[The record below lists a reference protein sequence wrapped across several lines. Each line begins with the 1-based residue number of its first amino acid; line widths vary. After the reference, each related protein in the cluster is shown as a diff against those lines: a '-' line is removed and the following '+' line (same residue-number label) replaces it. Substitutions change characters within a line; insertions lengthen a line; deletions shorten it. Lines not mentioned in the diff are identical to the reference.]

1 MPNRAAWFRR
11 LSPVSWKLYSLASEL
26 ALPGMFRYLDA
37 RVRFFDGVV
46 ERALR
51 AGVDQHLFLAAGY
64 DTRAVRMATSEAAA
78 RLTAEKKRR
87 GNGGGGARASV
98 ASGGG
103 DSAKVLG
110 LSRAAV
116 KGAAAA
122 ASSASTS
129 TSSSSFAP
137 RFFEVDLP
145 HVSAAK
151 RTLVD
156 SVLPDAERWPR
167 PSFVGAD
174 LLDAAGALRALEA
187 AGFDASASRPCL
199 ATLEGILM
207 YLPPKSARE
216 ILRTVSTLLTPGSLL
231 AFDFVVEE
239 CFATGGVGYEQ
250 QQRSRSQGGGAGE
263 ASTSSSDSSSSSS
276 PSSCV
281 KTCPATDSSTYEV
294 VSVPSAADIAFPTY
308 GLVASSVAHHGE
320 PFRSGFEHDPQR
332 HAALAASLGF
342 KVRELLDAPKVVET
356 FFSGKKCRGPV
367 SDYMAMALWE
377 KL

>member
-1 MPNRAAWFRR
+1 MLQELGFPDANADTLAKRFRDARMPNRAAWFSRF
-11 LSPVSWKLYSLASEL
+11 SPLSWKLYSLASEL

-46 ERALR
+46 EKALDN
-51 AGVDQHLFLAAGY
+51 GVDQHLFLAAGY

-78 RLTAEKKRR
+78 RLTAAKSKQQK
-87 GNGGGGARASV
+87 GNGGARAAV
-98 ASGGG
+98 AAGG
-103 DSAKVLG
+103 DSARVLG
-110 LSRAAV
+110 RASV
-116 KGAAAA
+116 KGA
-122 ASSASTS
+122 SSTS
-129 TSSSSFAP
+129 PSFAP

-151 RTLVD
+151 RTLVN

-174 LLDAAGALRALEA
+174 LLDAAGALRSLEA

-207 YLPPKSARE
+207 YLPPTSARE

-239 CFATGGVGYEQ
+239 CFATGGVGYE
-250 QQRSRSQGGGAGE
+250 RSKGE
-263 ASTSSSDSSSSSS
+263 ASTSSSSSSSS
-276 PSSCV
+276 V
-281 KTCPATDSSTYEV
+281 KTCPATDSSTYEIV
-294 VSVPSAADIAFPTY
+294 DVPKEAEIAFPTY

-320 PFRSGFEHDPQR
+320 PFRSGFEHDAER

>member
-1 MPNRAAWFRR
+1 M
-11 LSPVSWKLYSLASEL
+11 
-26 ALPGMFRYLDA
+26 
-37 RVRFFDGVV
+37 
-46 ERALR
+46 
-51 AGVDQHLFLAAGY
+51 
-64 DTRAVRMATSEAAA
+64 
-78 RLTAEKKRR
+78 
-87 GNGGGGARASV
+87 

-110 LSRAAV
+110 RASV
-116 KGAAAA
+116 KGSAAATAAAA
-122 ASSASTS
+122 AVTSSPSSSTS
-129 TSSSSFAP
+129 PFAP

-151 RTLVD
+151 RELVD

-167 PSFVGAD
+167 PAFVGAD
-174 LLDAAGALRALEA
+174 LLDAAAALRALEA

-207 YLPPKSARE
+207 YLPPRSARE

-239 CFATGGVGYEQ
+239 CFATGGVGYEGA
-250 QQRSRSQGGGAGE
+250 SRGADG
-263 ASTSSSDSSSSSS
+263 ATTSSPPPA
-276 PSSCV
+276 PSAAA
-281 KTCPATDSSTYEV
+281 KTCPATDSSTYEIV
-294 VSVPSAADIAFPTY
+294 DVPKEAEIAFPTY

-320 PFRSGFEHDPQR
+320 PFRSGFEHAPER

-342 KVRELLDAPKVVET
+342 KVQELLDAPKVVET
-356 FFSGKKCRGPV
+356 FFSGKKCTGPV

>member
-250 QQRSRSQGGGAGE
+250 HQRSRSQGGGAGE

>member
-1 MPNRAAWFRR
+1 MPTRAAWFRR
-11 LSPVSWKLYSLASEL
+11 LSPVSWRLYSLASEL

-46 ERALR
+46 ESALKG
-51 AGVDQHLFLAAGY
+51 GVDQHLFLAAGY

-78 RLTAEKKRR
+78 RLTAEKKMKR
-87 GNGGGGARASV
+87 GNAGGGGARASV

-103 DSAKVLG
+103 DSARALG
-110 LSRAAV
+110 RASV

-122 ASSASTS
+122 SAPSS
-129 TSSSSFAP
+129 TSSSSSSSCAP

-151 RTLVD
+151 RELVD

-167 PSFVGAD
+167 PAFVGAD

-250 QQRSRSQGGGAGE
+250 QQSRSRSEGGSE
-263 ASTSSSDSSSSSS
+263 ASTSSSSSSDVRS
-276 PSSCV
+276 
-281 KTCPATDSSTYEV
+281 CPATDSSTYEV
-294 VSVPSAADIAFPTY
+294 LPVPSAAAIAFPTY

>member
-1 MPNRAAWFRR
+1 MPDRAAWFAR
-11 LSPVSWKLYSLASEL
+11 LSPLSWRLYSLASEL

-46 ERALR
+46 ERALSDC
-51 AGVDQHLFLAAGY
+51 VDQHLFLAAGY

-78 RLTAEKKRR
+78 KLTAAKKKK
-87 GNGGGGARASV
+87 GGGGARAAV

-103 DSAKVLG
+103 DSAKALF
-110 LSRAAV
+110 SRASV
-116 KGAAAA
+116 KGAA
-122 ASSASTS
+122 TS
-129 TSSSSFAP
+129 PSYSSSSSSSYSP

-151 RTLVD
+151 KVLVD
-156 SVLPDAERWPR
+156 SVLPDAGRWPR

-187 AGFDASASRPCL
+187 AGFDASASRPCV

-207 YLPPKSARE
+207 YLPPRSARE
-216 ILRTVSTLLTPGSLL
+216 ILRTVSKLLTPGSLL

-239 CFATGGVGYEQ
+239 CFATGGFGYEKQRQ
-250 QQRSRSQGGGAGE
+250 QQQEQRRGDGTEE
-263 ASTSSSDSSSSSS
+263 ASTSASS
-276 PSSCV
+276 PSV
-281 KTCPATDSSTYEV
+281 RTCRAADSTTYEIV
-294 VSVPSAADIAFPTY
+294 NVSGSSEIAFPTY

-320 PFRSGFEHDPQR
+320 PFRSGFDHDPER

-342 KVRELLDAPKVVET
+342 RVRELLDAPKVVET

>member
-231 AFDFVVEE
+231 AFDFVVDE

>member
-1 MPNRAAWFRR
+1 M
-11 LSPVSWKLYSLASEL
+11 YSRASEL

-37 RVRFFDGVV
+37 RVRFFDGAV
-46 ERALR
+46 ERALN

-78 RLTAEKKRR
+78 RLTAAKMRR
-87 GNGGGGARASV
+87 QQKGGSGNGSGRGARASV

-103 DSAKVLG
+103 DSAKFLG
-110 LSRAAV
+110 RAFV
-116 KGAAAA
+116 KGSAAATAAAA
-122 ASSASTS
+122 AVTSSPSSSTS
-129 TSSSSFAP
+129 PFAP

-151 RTLVD
+151 RELVD

-167 PSFVGAD
+167 PAFVGAD

-207 YLPPKSARE
+207 YLPPRSARE

-239 CFATGGVGYEQ
+239 CFATGGVGYEGA
-250 QQRSRSQGGGAGE
+250 SRGADG
-263 ASTSSSDSSSSSS
+263 ATTSSPPPA
-276 PSSCV
+276 PSATA
-281 KTCPATDSSTYEV
+281 KTCPATDSSTYEIV
-294 VSVPSAADIAFPTY
+294 DVPKEAEIAFPTY

-320 PFRSGFEHDPQR
+320 PFRSGFEHAPER

-342 KVRELLDAPKVVET
+342 KVQELLDAPKVVET
-356 FFSGKKCRGPV
+356 FFSGKKCTGPV

>member
-1 MPNRAAWFRR
+1 MQGW
-11 LSPVSWKLYSLASEL
+11 W
-26 ALPGMFRYLDA
+26 
-37 RVRFFDGVV
+37 
-46 ERALR
+46 
-51 AGVDQHLFLAAGY
+51 
-64 DTRAVRMATSEAAA
+64 
-78 RLTAEKKRR
+78 
-87 GNGGGGARASV
+87 
-98 ASGGG
+98 
-103 DSAKVLG
+103 
-110 LSRAAV
+110 
-116 KGAAAA
+116 
-122 ASSASTS
+122 
-129 TSSSSFAP
+129 
-137 RFFEVDLP
+137 
-145 HVSAAK
+145 
-151 RTLVD
+151 
-156 SVLPDAERWPR
+156 WW
-167 PSFVGAD
+167 
-174 LLDAAGALRALEA
+174 
-187 AGFDASASRPCL
+187 
-199 ATLEGILM
+199 
-207 YLPPKSARE
+207 
-216 ILRTVSTLLTPGSLL
+216 STLLTPGSLL

>member
-1 MPNRAAWFRR
+1 MPTRAAWFRR
-11 LSPVSWKLYSLASEL
+11 LSPVSWRLYSLASEL

-46 ERALR
+46 ESALR
-51 AGVDQHLFLAAGY
+51 SGVDQHLFLAAGY

-78 RLTAEKKRR
+78 RLTAEKMKR
-87 GNGGGGARASV
+87 GNTGARASV

-103 DSAKVLG
+103 DSARVLG
-110 LSRAAV
+110 RASV
-116 KGAAAA
+116 KGAAS
-122 ASSASTS
+122 ASSSS
-129 TSSSSFAP
+129 SSSSSFAP

-151 RTLVD
+151 RELVD

-167 PSFVGAD
+167 PAFVGAD

-250 QQRSRSQGGGAGE
+250 SRSRSEGGGAGE
-263 ASTSSSDSSSSSS
+263 ASTSSSSSSDVRS
-276 PSSCV
+276 
-281 KTCPATDSSTYEV
+281 CPATDSSTYEV
-294 VSVPSAADIAFPTY
+294 LPVASAAAIAFPTY

-320 PFRSGFEHDPQR
+320 PFRSGFEHDPAR

-342 KVRELLDAPKVVET
+342 KVKELLDAPKVVET

>member
-1 MPNRAAWFRR
+1 MPNRAAWFARF
-11 LSPVSWKLYSLASEL
+11 SPWSWRLYSRASEL

-46 ERALR
+46 EQALTD
-51 AGVDQHLFLAAGY
+51 GVDQHLFLAAGY
-64 DTRAVRMATSEAAA
+64 DTRAVRMATSEAAV
-78 RLTAEKKRR
+78 RLTEAKKQS
-87 GNGGGGARASV
+87 GSSSARAAASSV

-110 LSRAAV
+110 RASV
-116 KGAAAA
+116 KGA
-122 ASSASTS
+122 
-129 TSSSSFAP
+129 SSSSSSSSSSSNSFAP

-151 RTLVD
+151 RELVD

-174 LLDAAGALRALEA
+174 LLDAAGALKALVA

-207 YLPPKSARE
+207 YLPPNSARE

-239 CFATGGVGYEQ
+239 CFATGGVGYE
-250 QQRSRSQGGGAGE
+250 RAKSGE
-263 ASTSSSDSSSSSS
+263 EASSSSSS
-276 PSSCV
+276 SSSV
-281 KTCPATDSSTYEV
+281 RACPATDASTYEINE
-294 VSVPSAADIAFPTY
+294 VSRTAGIAFPTY

-320 PFRSGFEHDPQR
+320 PFRSGFEHQADR

>member
-216 ILRTVSTLLTPGSLL
+216 ILRTGSTLLTPGSLL
-231 AFDFVVEE
+231 AFEFVVEE

>member
-308 GLVASSVAHHGE
+308 GLVASSVAHHGV